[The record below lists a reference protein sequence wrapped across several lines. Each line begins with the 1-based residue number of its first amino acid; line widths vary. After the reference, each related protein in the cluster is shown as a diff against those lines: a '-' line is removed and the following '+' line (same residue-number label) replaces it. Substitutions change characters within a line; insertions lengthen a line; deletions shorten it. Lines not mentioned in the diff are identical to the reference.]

1 MKYLSILAF
10 ILIAAGPT
18 HAQDIDRKAVDAII
32 QQALKE
38 WHVPGVA
45 VAIVQDDKI
54 VYLEG
59 HGVREIGKPEPITPD
74 TLFAIASV
82 TKSFTAAAVATM
94 VDDGKMKWDDPVK
107 KYLRFFRLSDPL
119 ASEQASLRDLLC
131 HRTGLSG
138 HNELWGDSPWSREE
152 LVRRA
157 GFLKL
162 SKPFRTTW
170 QYQNLMYL
178 AAGMAAGAAN
188 KSSWEQLVQRRL
200 FDPLGMTGANFSART
215 TELAPNH
222 ASPHRNGKV
231 IPFRNL
237 DVAGP
242 FVSINASARDMA
254 QWVRF
259 QLGDGTLDG
268 KRVLS
273 EAQLKEM
280 HTPQIVMN
288 RQHELLETLLP
299 EHDFFSYGLGWFVND
314 YRGHVLVWHSGDIDG
329 FSALVTLVPKSK
341 LGIVILSN
349 LDGSY
354 MRYALQYNLLDL
366 LLGLPKTDWNA
377 WQKGVFD
384 NVMAMMRAG
393 AKALEDGRRKDTKPS
408 RELSAYVGTFEEPA
422 YGKVVISLDKG
433 ALQLQ
438 WNRFR
443 GPLSHFEYDT
453 FITSPEGPPY
463 LQSQHIQFDLGRG
476 GGVSTMKMYGVE
488 FKKIK

>member
-1 MKYLSILAF
+1 MKYIG
-10 ILIAAGPT
+10 ILILFLSGAAT
-18 HAQDIDRKAVDAII
+18 LQAQRIDRMAVDSII
-32 QQALKE
+32 EQALKE
-38 WHVPGVA
+38 WQVPGVA
-45 VAIVQDDKI
+45 VAIVKDDKV

-82 TKSFTAAAVATM
+82 TKSFTAAAVAAM
-94 VDDGKMKWDDPVK
+94 VEDGKMAWDDPVRK
-107 KYLRFFRLSDPL
+107 HLKFFRLSDPL

-131 HRTGLSG
+131 HRTGLAG
-138 HNELWGDSPWSREE
+138 HNELWGDSPWGREE

-162 SKPFRTTW
+162 SQPFRTTW

-188 KSSWEQLVQRRL
+188 KSSWEELVQKRL
-200 FDPLGMTGANFSART
+200 FNPLGMTGANFSART
-215 TELAPNH
+215 TERTPNH

-231 IPFRNL
+231 IPFRDL

-254 QWVRF
+254 KWVRF
-259 QLGDGTLDG
+259 QLGDGTFDG
-268 KRVLS
+268 KRVMS
-273 EAQLKEM
+273 EAQIKEM
-280 HTPQIVMN
+280 HTPQIAMN
-288 RQHELLETLLP
+288 RQHELLESLLP
-299 EHDFFSYGLGWFVND
+299 EHDFFTYGLGWFVND

-354 MRYALQYNLLDL
+354 MRYALQYNLLDNL
-366 LLGLPKTDWNA
+366 FGLPKTDWNA
-377 WQKGVFD
+377 WQKDTFEK
-384 NVMAMMRAG
+384 VMAKMRAG
-393 AKALEDGRRKDTKPS
+393 AKAMEDGRQKGTKPS
-408 RELSAYVGTFEEPA
+408 LELPAYVGTYEEPA
-422 YGKVVISLDKG
+422 YGKVVISLSKG
-433 ALQLQ
+433 ALQLR
-438 WNRFR
+438 WNQFN
-443 GPLSHFEYDT
+443 GPLSHFEHDT

-463 LQSQHIQFDLGRG
+463 LQSQHIRFDLSGGRVVRG
-476 GGVSTMKMYGVE
+476 FKLYGVE
-488 FKKIK
+488 FKKVK